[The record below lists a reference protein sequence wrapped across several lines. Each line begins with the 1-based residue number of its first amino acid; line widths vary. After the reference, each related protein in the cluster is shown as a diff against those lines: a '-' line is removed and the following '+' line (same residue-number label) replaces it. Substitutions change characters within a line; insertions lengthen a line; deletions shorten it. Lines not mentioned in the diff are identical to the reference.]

1 MTEQAPAQCITV
13 RRDACGGPGLRTP
26 GFLELPA
33 RTVKPRTAGLLHVL
47 DDGMPAAEARQ
58 YLDAAAPLIDIWK
71 FGWGTAYIDQQLEE
85 KLDLLDEHGIRACTG
100 GTLLEIAW
108 AQGAVAQF
116 LDWAVAVGFPCVE
129 VSSGTVTLTRAEKSS
144 LISVAAQRFSV
155 LAEIGRK
162 DAGASVR
169 PGQWA
174 ADAEADRQ
182 AGADYVVTEGR
193 ESGTVGLY
201 EPDGSVRADVVE
213 AVVAAIGAERVLFE
227 APQRAQQTWL
237 IRRYGANVNLG
248 NVRPAAAL
256 SVEAL
261 RLGLRADTVNAVPAS
276 TGPATTGP
284 ASTGPDGE
292 EA

>member
-13 RRDACGGPGLRTP
+13 PHDAHPGPGLRTP
-26 GFLELPA
+26 GFLRLPA
-33 RTVKPRTAGLLHVL
+33 RTTKPRTSGLLHVL
-47 DDGMPAAEARQ
+47 DDGMSPAEARQ

-71 FGWGTAYIDQQLEE
+71 FGWGTAYIDQNLEE
-85 KLDLLDEHGIRACTG
+85 KLELLDRHGVRACTG

-116 LDWAVAVGFPCVE
+116 LDWAMAVGFPCVE
-129 VSSGTVTLTRAEKSS
+129 VSSGTVTLSRLEKSG
-144 LISVAAQRFSV
+144 LIGVAAERFSV

-162 DAGASVR
+162 DAGASVL

-174 ADAEADRQ
+174 ADAEADLG

-201 EPDGSVRADVVE
+201 EPDGSVRGDVAD
-213 AVVAAIGAERVLFE
+213 AVVSAIGVERVLFE
-227 APQRAQQTWL
+227 APQRTQQTWL
-237 IRRYGANVNLG
+237 IRRYGANVNIG
-248 NVRPAAAL
+248 NVRLSAAL

-261 RLGLRADTVNAVPAS
+261 RLGLRADTVDTGPMGAVPDVVEGA
-276 TGPATTGP
+276 
-284 ASTGPDGE
+284 
-292 EA
+292 

>member
-13 RRDACGGPGLRTP
+13 PPGTRPGPGLRTP
-26 GFLELPA
+26 GFLDLPA
-33 RTVKPRTAGLLHVL
+33 RTVKPRTSGLLHVL
-47 DDGMPAAEARQ
+47 DDGMSVPEARQ
-58 YLDAAAPLIDIWK
+58 HLAVAGPLIDIWK
-71 FGWGTAYIDQQLEE
+71 FGWGTAYIDQNLEE
-85 KLDLLDEHGIRACTG
+85 KLELLERHGVRACTG

-108 AQGAVAQF
+108 AQGAVTQF
-116 LDWAVAVGFPCVE
+116 LDWAMAVGFPCVE
-129 VSSGTVTLTRAEKSS
+129 VSCGTVELTRAEKSG
-144 LISVAAQRFSV
+144 LISVAAQRFGV

-162 DAGASVR
+162 DAGASVLA
-169 PGQWA
+169 GQWA
-174 ADAEADRQ
+174 ADAEADLE

-201 EPDGSVRADVVE
+201 EPDGSVRADVVA

-256 SVEAL
+256 SVETL
-261 RLGLRADTVNAVPAS
+261 RLGLRADTVNTAS
-276 TGPATTGP
+276 VNTDTVN
-284 ASTGPDGE
+284 TGPDGPSRPGG
-292 EA
+292 AA